1 MAGRAAWLARRQTA
15 QIGFV
20 LKPSQD
26 SIAKIRSTDPKIA
39 HPSNPDLMRQ
49 VSVEEHAR
57 CKGTPEALVK
67 GMGKTLGHEALGQSI
82 CYAPFKAIGK
92 LLAKTLKKPIDSL
105 VRSVVPDLLAAA

>member
-1 MAGRAAWLARRQTA
+1 
-15 QIGFV
+15 
-20 LKPSQD
+20 
-26 SIAKIRSTDPKIA
+26 
-39 HPSNPDLMRQ
+39 MRQ